1 MELQLEYL
9 KVAAS
14 ETSWQVERAADGP
27 GRCNQFQPKRP
38 SRKPFPEHLPRER
51 VVIPAPERRP
61 RCGSPNMS
69 KLGEDI
75 RTSPDTGGDHAA
87 VEGDQRT
94 LAWMSHNRRL
104 ARDFELYARSVTA
117 FIRLAMIRI
126 LLRRWTNPSLC
137 S

>member
-1 MELQLEYL
+1 MITLASGVLAKCQVRPLEHR
-9 KVAAS
+9 S
-14 ETSWQVERAADGP
+14 AD
-27 GRCNQFQPKRP
+27 QPVR
-38 SRKPFPEHLPRER
+38 SI